1 MQHPDEGTLHA
12 WLDGELEAR
21 HAADIEAHV
30 AQCAVCSAAVAEA
43 RGFRSTSDRLIEVL
57 QPEPA
62 RAPMRTPAARTDV
75 ARRGPR
81 WKLWIAPLAAAA
93 VLVLVV
99 QLNRDGIPSLSDA
112 ATPAPAPL
120 AGAAASPDSQGNRQ
134 GYAQPTPEE
143 ERALMAEKKSNSA
156 ADAVKQKDEAPQAA
170 NEGALARRD
179 ADQAAGLRAPES
191 AAQAG
196 REPGKELGDL
206 PNWKPQTVG
215 ESGQARGR
223 EIGDL
228 PNWKPQ
234 VLPEGAAAPMP
245 PGTVNAVKDAL
256 GGPMRV
262 IEGLKPAQVQILPVT
277 KGSATVRTTYTD
289 GAAQLT
295 LDQRRV
301 TSAENDAMKRPEAPA
316 APPPASR
323 NAMAAAAA
331 VNQLT
336 WRDGDYEFLLQG
348 PVSSDSLKALK
359 EKVK

>member
-12 WLDGELEAR
+12 WLDGELDAR

-30 AQCAVCSAAVAEA
+30 AQCAACSATVAEA
-43 RGFRSTSDRLIEVL
+43 REFRSTSDRLIEVL

-62 RAPMRTPAARTDV
+62 RAPVRAPAARPDV
-75 ARRGPR
+75 ARRPR

-99 QLNRDGIPSLSDA
+99 QLNRAGIPSMRDA
-112 ATPAPAPL
+112 AAPDAAPL
-120 AGAAASPDSQGNRQ
+120 AGAAASTDSQGNRQ
-134 GYAQPTPEE
+134 GYAQPVAEE
-143 ERALMAEKKSNSA
+143 ERALMAEQKSNSA
-156 ADAVKQKDEAPQAA
+156 TDAVKQKDEAPKAA

-179 ADQAAGLRAPES
+179 GDQAAGLRAPES
-191 AAQAG
+191 AAQAAG
-196 REPGKELGDL
+196 EPGKEVGDL
-206 PNWKPQTVG
+206 PAWKPQPVQ
-215 ESGQARGR
+215 ESGQSQGR

-228 PNWKPQ
+228 PTWKPQ
-234 VLPEGAAAPMP
+234 MVPEAAAAPMA
-245 PGTVNAVKDAL
+245 PGTVGAARDAL

-262 IEGLKPAQVQILPVT
+262 IEGLKPTQVQILPAT
-277 KGSATVRTTYTD
+277 QGSATVRTTYAD
-289 GAAQLT
+289 GAAELT
-295 LDQRRV
+295 LEQRRV
-301 TSAENDAMKRPEAPA
+301 IGAEFDARKRAETPA

-331 VNQLT
+331 VNELT
-336 WRDGDYEFLLQG
+336 WRDGDYELVLRG